1 LGGIEKAAGKGI
13 GIMQCTKLWAGFAKG
28 TAFAGLISASLVT
41 GAHAGSVSITA
52 SPSGQG
58 LSTNAPDF
66 TFNGVTTSD
75 FASIDIYATSNP
87 GVFTFTEAGYL
98 PVSSFNPGTFIPAG
112 LNGTAGANSY
122 QLWGTFSGSGTLSGT
137 PLDLTGSFSSINF
150 SLMGIGGNSAT
161 FDNFTATNQPGC
173 TNCSGQTLATGALLS
188 GGTNFVNV
196 GQPLSSIPLPSAQVD
211 LLFSSDDAAFFLA
224 PPTPFEL
231 DLSTAFT
238 NQSGITGSIL
248 CSSDPSGCPAGA
260 YEVITIGT
268 PSNQGGAGS
277 GTFSAVPEPTSM
289 AIVGFSLFGLGMF
302 RRRRQ
307 G

>member
-1 LGGIEKAAGKGI
+1 MELCSAQNYGPAL
-13 GIMQCTKLWAGFAKG
+13 QKG

-75 FASIDIYATSNP
+75 FASIDIYATFNP

-161 FDNFTATNQPGC
+161 FDNFTATNQPG
-173 TNCSGQTLATGALLS
+173 
-188 GGTNFVNV
+188 
-196 GQPLSSIPLPSAQVD
+196 
-211 LLFSSDDAAFFLA
+211 
-224 PPTPFEL
+224 
-231 DLSTAFT
+231 
-238 NQSGITGSIL
+238 
-248 CSSDPSGCPAGA
+248 
-260 YEVITIGT
+260 
-268 PSNQGGAGS
+268 
-277 GTFSAVPEPTSM
+277 
-289 AIVGFSLFGLGMF
+289 
-302 RRRRQ
+302 
-307 G
+307 